1 MEDNE
6 RDHGTYSPPTEDHL
20 SYETRRQASRDQTP
34 ITLIA
39 SGIVLVVL
47 LLAVVLFY
55 NSGLNSRKVAEVGTP
70 VGDYKDAGVEDA
82 KPLSDEDLL
91 DPAMGTENPTFA
103 EGAEQPKPRE
113 VINEAPAPVAPIK
126 GPLTSETTAPAGVAT
141 SSAAAPAP
149 AQAPAQAAQPAAPP
163 VVNASAA
170 TAKPA
175 ASGSAAVQIGAFG
188 SREIADREYNA
199 IASNYGLFLNGT
211 AKSIERI
218 ERNGT
223 VLYRTSFSGFA
234 SKEKA
239 SEFCNVLKSAG
250 KSCFVK

>member
-6 RDHGTYSPPTEDHL
+6 RDRDRGTYSPPTEDHL

-91 DPAMGTENPTFA
+91 DPALGTENPTFA

-126 GPLTSETTAPAGVAT
+126 GPLTSESSATATPPAQTTTP
-141 SSAAAPAP
+141 SAAAPAAKP
-149 AQAPAQAAQPAAPP
+149 GTPP

-170 TAKPA
+170 TPKPA

-211 AKSIERI
+211 AKSVERI
-218 ERNGT
+218 ERDGT
-223 VLYRTSFSGFA
+223 VLYRTSFAGFA

-250 KSCFVK
+250 KSCFVR